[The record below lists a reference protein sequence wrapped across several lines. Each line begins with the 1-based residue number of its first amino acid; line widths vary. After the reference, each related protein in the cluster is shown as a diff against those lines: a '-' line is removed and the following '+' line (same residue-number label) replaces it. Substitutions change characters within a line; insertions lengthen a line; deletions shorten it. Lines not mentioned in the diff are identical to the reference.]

1 MPSGKSIKVAT
12 RSSPLSI
19 AQTNETISQ
28 LKQTLSEHTFEIV
41 PIESEGDRRK
51 TEDLSKLER
60 GVFAKSVELAVL
72 DGRADIAV
80 HSAKDVPAEIL
91 GELQIAGYLR
101 RQDPRDVLVHS
112 GYESLRELPKGFK
125 LGTSSQ
131 RRACQILRIRPDLQ
145 VVPIRGNVD
154 SRISFVET
162 KDVDGVVLAASGI
175 LRLGLEEQIS
185 SFISTRDC
193 VPDVGQGAILVQC
206 SARNESIFDLLNQAL
221 DSKTE
226 IEVTSERS
234 FLSFVSAS
242 CKSPVAAHSVLDGD
256 GSLNMIAM
264 AGLPDGSEYYFAE
277 HSSKPNSPDKAGEEL
292 ALKLAKSG
300 AAHLLGKLIV

>member
-1 MPSGKSIKVAT
+1 MPSGKSIKIAT

-19 AQTNETISQ
+19 AQTNETIAQ
-28 LKQTLSEHTFEIV
+28 LEKALPEHTFEIV
-41 PIESEGDRRK
+41 ALESEGDRRK

-60 GVFAKSVELAVL
+60 GVFAKSVELALL

-91 GELQIAGYLR
+91 KGLQIAGYLR
-101 RQDPRDVLVHS
+101 RRDPRDVLVHS
-112 GYESLRELPKGFK
+112 GNESLRELPKGFR

-131 RRACQILRIRPDLQ
+131 RRACQILRIRPDLL

-154 SRISFVET
+154 TRISFVET
-162 KDVDGVVLAASGI
+162 EEVDGVVLAASGI
-175 LRLGLEEQIS
+175 LRLGLEKQIS

-206 SARNESIFDLLNQAL
+206 SSHDESIYGLLNQAL
-221 DSKTE
+221 DAKTE
-226 IEVTSERS
+226 IEVTSERA
-234 FLSFVSAS
+234 FLSCVSAS
-242 CKSPVAAHSVLDGD
+242 CKSPVAAYSVLDG
-256 GSLNMIAM
+256 GLLNMIAM

-277 HSSKPNSPDKAGEEL
+277 HSCKPNFPDKAGEEL
-292 ALKLAKSG
+292 ASKLAKSG

>member
-19 AQTNETISQ
+19 AQTNETITQ
-28 LKQTLSEHTFEIV
+28 LKKTLPEHTFEIV
-41 PIESEGDRRK
+41 ALESEGDRRK

-60 GVFAKSVELAVL
+60 GVFAKTVELALL

-91 GELQIAGYLR
+91 EELQIAGYLR

-112 GYESLRELPKGFK
+112 GYETLRELPKGFR

-162 KDVDGVVLAASGI
+162 KEVDGVVLAASGI
-175 LRLGLEEQIS
+175 LRLGLEKHIS

-206 SARNESIFDLLNQAL
+206 SSHDESIYGLLNQAL
-221 DSKTE
+221 DAKTE
-226 IEVTSERS
+226 IEVTSERA

-242 CKSPVAAHSVLDGD
+242 CKSPVAAHSVLDG

-264 AGLPDGSEYYFAE
+264 AGLPDGSEYYFVE